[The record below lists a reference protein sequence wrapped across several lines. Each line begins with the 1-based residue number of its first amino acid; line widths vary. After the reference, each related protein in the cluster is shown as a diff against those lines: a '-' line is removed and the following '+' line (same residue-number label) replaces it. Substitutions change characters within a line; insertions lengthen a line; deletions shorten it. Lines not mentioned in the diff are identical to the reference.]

1 MSKSRD
7 AVEDIRTIDT
17 VTATANAALPKAGG
31 ALTGTVT
38 NFTSTGI
45 DDNATSTAVTIDASE
60 NVLVGK
66 TTTAL
71 ATVGLAL
78 GGAGF
83 VGMTRDGYEP
93 LSLNRLT
100 SDGAIA
106 NFYKDS
112 TVVGSIGTYLN
123 ASYMMGSGNKGI
135 FLNGTLNPAGASGGI
150 DDNTQNIGASNR
162 RWKDLYLSGGVYLG
176 GTGAANKLQD
186 YETGTWTPTWQGASG
201 QSGQSYSTRE
211 ASYTKIGRAVHIQA
225 YMNIS
230 DRGNFTNGAKVAGL
244 PFTVSPS
251 NQAAVTFGYHSGFN
265 LNSGNSLQGWV
276 YSGDFFYLYQGNGST
291 DSIAL
296 VQSATD
302 SGPTFHFSFT
312 YFTNQ

>member
-1 MSKSRD
+1 MSTSRTR
-7 AVEDIRTIDT
+7 E
-17 VTATANAALPKAGG
+17 KADGE
-31 ALTGTVT
+31 L
-38 NFTSTGI
+38 FKSTGI

-60 NVLVGK
+60 NVFIGQ
-66 TTTAL
+66 T
-71 ATVGLAL
+71 
-78 GGAGF
+78 
-83 VGMTRDGYEP
+83 
-93 LSLNRLT
+93 SLNTANNGHSFGANGNYAHHTSTESTTLILNRKT
-100 SDGAIA
+100 SDGDIVRLR
-106 NFYKDS
+106 KDNAE
-112 TVVGSIGTYLN
+112 VGSINTGTSRIGLR
-123 ASYMMGSGNKGI
+123 SGDTGI
-135 FLNGTLNPAGASGGI
+135 MCAADLDAIYPQNDLAGRDAAINLGVSG
-150 DDNTQNIGASNR
+150 AR
-162 RWKDLYLSGGVYLG
+162 FKDLYLSGGVYLG
-176 GTGAANKLQD
+176 GTGGANKLQD

>member
-1 MSKSRD
+1 MNFSVDGDLRLQIND
-7 AVEDIRTIDT
+7 AG
-17 VTATANAALPKAGG
+17 L
-31 ALTGTVT
+31 
-38 NFTSTGI
+38 
-45 DDNATSTAVTIDASE
+45 AVT
-60 NVLVGK
+60 
-66 TTTAL
+66 
-71 ATVGLAL
+71 
-78 GGAGF
+78 
-83 VGMTRDGYEP
+83 
-93 LSLNRLT
+93 
-100 SDGAIA
+100 
-106 NFYKDS
+106 
-112 TVVGSIGTYLN
+112 
-123 ASYMMGSGNKGI
+123 
-135 FLNGTLNPAGASGGI
+135 
-150 DDNTQNIGASNR
+150 
-162 RWKDLYLSGGVYLG
+162 GGVALG
-176 GTGAANKLQD
+176 GTGVANTISD
-186 YETGTWTPTWQGASG
+186 YEEGTWTPTWQGASG

-265 LNSGNSLQGWV
+265 LNSGNSLQAWV

-302 SGPTFHFSFT
+302 TGPTFHFSFT

>member
-1 MSKSRD
+1 MSTSRTR
-7 AVEDIRTIDT
+7 E
-17 VTATANAALPKAGG
+17 KADGE
-31 ALTGTVT
+31 L
-38 NFTSTGI
+38 FKSTGI

-60 NVLVGK
+60 NVFIGQ
-66 TTTAL
+66 T
-71 ATVGLAL
+71 
-78 GGAGF
+78 
-83 VGMTRDGYEP
+83 
-93 LSLNRLT
+93 SLNTANNGHSFGANGNYAHHTSTESTTLILNRKT
-100 SDGAIA
+100 SDGDIVRLR
-106 NFYKDS
+106 KDNAE
-112 TVVGSIGTYLN
+112 VGSINTGTSRIGLR
-123 ASYMMGSGNKGI
+123 SGDTGI
-135 FLNGTLNPAGASGGI
+135 MCAADLDAIYPQNDLAGRDAAINLGVSG
-150 DDNTQNIGASNR
+150 AR
-162 RWKDLYLSGGVYLG
+162 FKDLYLSGGVYLG
-176 GTGAANKLQD
+176 GIGGANKLQD

>member
-1 MSKSRD
+1 VPGDFNVSG
-7 AVEDIRTIDT
+7 TL
-17 VTATANAALPKAGG
+17 TAAGF
-31 ALTGTVT
+31 TG
-38 NFTSTGI
+38 FTSTGI
-45 DDNATSTAVTIDASE
+45 DDNATSNAITIDANE
-60 NVLVGK
+60 NVGINETSPAANLHLGASSPHIDIGPSGANRGK
-66 TTTAL
+66 IGFNSNNVYIGSTS
-71 ATVGLAL
+71 
-78 GGAGF
+78 GAGEIHF
-83 VGMTRDGYEP
+83 KNNISSNDAPNSSGDTKMI
-93 LSLNRLT
+93 
-100 SDGAIA
+100 IA
-106 NFYKDS
+106 DS
-112 TVVGSIGTYLN
+112 AVIIGNGVTL
-123 ASYMMGSGNKGI
+123 G
-135 FLNGTLNPAGASGGI
+135 NGTTYA
-150 DDNTQNIGASNR
+150 
-162 RWKDLYLSGGVYLG
+162 
-176 GTGAANKLQD
+176 AANTLDD
-186 YETGTWTPTWQGASG
+186 YEEGTWTPTWQGASG

-211 ASYTKIGRAVHIQA
+211 ASYTKIGRAVNIQC

-312 YFTNQ
+312 YFTSD